1 MKKRKQ
7 QPYRAPSTVSRKELL
22 INGSDDHFRKVLEDL
37 VDFSDRLRKIRQALA
52 QRIQLTPPQY
62 TVLMTMAHS
71 NKDAFSI
78 GDMAAAMRV
87 SVPFVVQETNRLEAK
102 GLVSKS
108 TDPEDRR
115 RVILML
121 TDLSKG
127 LLSDVSPIQV
137 KVNDALFATIS
148 RSNLLKLGEIAAAL
162 LSSCDEGL
170 NKATQKHIAQTF
182 PRSRAKA

>member
-52 QRIQLTPPQY
+52 Q
-62 TVLMTMAHS
+62 TMAHS
-71 NKDAFSI
+71 NKEAFSI

-102 GLVSKS
+102 GLVSKV
-108 TDPEDRR
+108 TDSEDRR

-137 KVNDALFATIS
+137 KVNDVLFATIS

-162 LSSCDEGL
+162 LSSCEEGL
-170 NKATQKHIAQTF
+170 NEATQKQITKTF